1 MKTYVVCCLM
11 LVFALSCG
19 PRKTSQKEQTQE
31 GPEKEKSVA
40 TLEEVWST
48 DTLFRIPESV
58 CYDPARKV
66 IYVSNID
73 GDPAAVDG
81 NGFISKLHPDG
92 TLIELEWIKGLNAPK
107 GMGVFT
113 NFLYVTD
120 ISRVLVINIEES
132 NVVESYDIPGASF
145 LNDISID
152 EDGMVWVSDSD
163 QSKIYLI
170 RNGEIQTWME
180 GSPLNGPNGLYA
192 ENDQIMVASTGDQQV
207 KKILKESRI
216 VTIITSE
223 IGNGDGIVKDV
234 MGNYLVSD
242 WSGRIFY
249 VPPDSEKTL
258 LIDTRDQHI
267 NSADIDLIVDENLLL
282 VPTFLDNR
290 VMAYRLTT
298 E

>member
-1 MKTYVVCCLM
+1 MKTFIISSLM
-11 LVFALSCG
+11 LVFVFSCG
-19 PRKTSQKEQTQE
+19 PRKTSQEEQTPA
-31 GPEKEKSVA
+31 GPEKEQEVV
-40 TLEEVWST
+40 TLEEVWAT
-48 DTLFRIPESV
+48 DTVFRVPESV
-58 CYDPARKV
+58 CYDPVRKV

-73 GDPAAVDG
+73 GDPSTVDG
-81 NGFISKLHPDG
+81 NGFISKLQPDG
-92 TLIELEWIKGLNAPK
+92 TLIELEWIKDLNAPK
-107 GMGVFT
+107 GMGIFK

-120 ISRVLVINIEES
+120 ISRVLVINVEES
-132 NVVESYDIPGASF
+132 NVVEGYDIPGASF
-145 LNDISID
+145 LNDITID
-152 EDGMVWVSDSD
+152 ENGMVYVSDSD
-163 QSKIYLI
+163 ESKIYLI
-170 RNGEIQTWME
+170 RNGEIETWME

-207 KKILKESRI
+207 KKIDRESRM
-216 VTIITSE
+216 VTIVTSE

-234 MGNYLVSD
+234 MGNYVVSD

-249 VPPDSEKTL
+249 VLPEGEKTL

-290 VMAYRLTT
+290 VMAYRLRT